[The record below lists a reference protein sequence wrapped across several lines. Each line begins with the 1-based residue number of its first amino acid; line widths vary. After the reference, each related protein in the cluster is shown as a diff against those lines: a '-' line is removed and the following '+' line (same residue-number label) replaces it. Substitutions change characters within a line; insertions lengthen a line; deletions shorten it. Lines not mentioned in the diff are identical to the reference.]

1 MCVTMK
7 TVIII
12 LIIFFTG
19 LFVYNIWPSTVF
31 EGLEN
36 SNDGSCSSDVNTL
49 VYKNAGTIESLS
61 DKVDKLVEQ
70 VNKSVLALDKNTASI
85 TEIQKT
91 QDKYDKL
98 TVQAASLANDNK
110 ERLMEL
116 AKQSNAKF
124 KNAQSQYNKTGKLY
138 V

>member
-12 LIIFFTG
+12 LIVFFTG
-19 LFVYNIWPSTVF
+19 LFVFNMCPSSLY

-36 SNDGSCSSDVNTL
+36 SSSSSCPSDVNTL
-49 VYKNAGTIESLS
+49 VYKNSGSIQSLG

-85 TEIQKT
+85 TEMQKT
-91 QDKYDKL
+91 QEKYNKL

-110 ERLMEL
+110 ERLVEL

-124 KNAQSQYNKTGKLY
+124 KNAQSQYNKTGKLDA
-138 V
+138 